1 MNLGKKGN
9 EKLGWEAN
17 LLLCLA
23 GNQKFMGLVL
33 QGLVKGRYG
42 LGWWGIEGLGMYKR
56 RQSLYKCMQQI
67 KQDFGFQIAAYSLT

>member
-1 MNLGKKGN
+1 
-9 EKLGWEAN
+9 
-17 LLLCLA
+17 
-23 GNQKFMGLVL
+23 MGLVL

-56 RQSLYKCMQQI
+56 RRQSLYKCMQQI